1 MKNLSKIFVAVVAL
15 FAYSCVTD
23 ATEDLGVQLGGQNT
37 EITLSLEESRTQ
49 LGEKVGDLYPLHWS
63 DGDKISVNGVESGE
77 ASINLSNPSV
87 ATFTVNGALAAPYC
101 ITYPAAPAGQVLFAE
116 NQVHS
121 GNASFGKGVSTMYAY
136 GNGVGSQ
143 LKHLT
148 GVLKIGITGNATLVM
163 AQISTIDRA
172 PIAGAFNFDF
182 EKGEAEATAASKSVI
197 TYNIPITADEEGL
210 ALSNDPRYIH
220 VAVPA
225 GVYDELYVTLYDSEG
240 GMMYATVKADDKK
253 PLVAGN
259 IREFSNTILYAPNE
273 SVFVIKDKDSLKEF
287 AAQAATLTKDV
298 LFVADVDMTGEAWTP
313 IEGYAGKI
321 IGNGYAIN
329 GLTAPLFGTTSA
341 SIKGLHLTNVALNSN
356 NNAHYGAFACELV
369 SASETEIST
378 IEHCSVSGTFTIEN
392 TEYTGLAH
400 SLTNQ
405 KYSNND
411 AKASEM
417 AYGGLVGLSRGI
429 NIIDCVNNAAITVK
443 QIAKMENDI
452 DVVPSIGGITGNAFY
467 VKVGDIEYNTH
478 LTGCVNNADIL
489 YQDKSCNNETWRVI
503 PAVGGISG
511 GTYHHTTLVKGDKE
525 EFATFHDCNN
535 YGDITFQA
543 VGGGQNQD
551 TQGHPNTHVA
561 GIVARGGYMGA
572 YNCNNYGAI
581 TLDGHFKQT
590 YSGGVCGASY
600 YANLDNCHNFGA
612 VTMTE
617 KSTFWGLMIAGISGN
632 NYNTG
637 DFVHLTNNCSN
648 NAPITILG
656 STAANATKGMY
667 HYRVGGCEGFG
678 RGLASNLTNNKEGV
692 ITCKGTVKM
701 MNTNFKGCEIGGVTA
716 YRTTRGWSAS
726 KNYADINVD
735 LNYSMLDGVEDTNTV
750 VDDRALYIGAI
761 IGYTSQRTIDSE
773 NKGNVTVKGTYN
785 CESLFVSGAVGYGN
799 VGPNTVNHG
808 KVTLDD
814 NISVHGGRTY
824 VGGVCGANNYGAK
837 DITGVEN
844 HGDVYVGGAHDAIWL
859 GGVFGNSYAAFT
871 GAKNHGEVKLAITE
885 STGVH
890 MGGLGANFTHF
901 YYKEADKA
909 ITIGDAAY
917 GFLTNCENHGEVV
930 VALKAQITGSVSV
943 GGIVKQG
950 QQDMIGCVNYGNITL
965 NGGGTV
971 NSTYLSGLVVSNS
984 AEPRKDCY
992 NKGKITMDNYTVG
1005 SASSTGSDLFIG
1017 GICYSGGSNTP
1028 YTNVHNEGDIEIGKN
1043 VKVANCLRIGGFICN
1058 VETASKT
1065 NTITN
1070 CSNSGDITVY
1080 ATNSVNSRGVM
1091 RIGGFISQ
1099 HQKGTLKLSGTIKN
1113 SGNITYAGMQ
1123 NGAIG
1128 TSIGGIFGGNDD
1140 AGDISAD
1147 SYAVLLNEGTVA
1159 FTGET
1164 VQQFYIGGIS
1174 AFVAKYAI
1182 PATVKIINTGDVIA
1196 TGKCGT
1202 GLEANCVISGI
1213 IGSLKSPIDGAQCFC
1228 NINAP
1233 KYTAQT
1239 GMLEGKARA
1248 AASALYTNAKVGGT
1262 ICKDQTAHETETSDG
1277 SVNITYTDNIVTIDA
1292 SNFFDYIYGPTVDWS
1307 AITPQ
1312 YDGCSCISS
1321 KEEIDYTVPVAPA
1334 PAE

>member
-1 MKNLSKIFVAVVAL
+1 MKNLTKIFVAVVAGM
-15 FAYSCVTD
+15 FAFSCVTD
-23 ATEDLGVQLGGQNT
+23 ATEDLGVKLGGQT

-49 LGEKVGDLYPLHWS
+49 LGEKAGDLYPLYWS
-63 DGDKISVNGVESGE
+63 EGDKISVNGVESAE
-77 ASINLSNPSV
+77 AAISSNQAV
-87 ATFTVNGALAAPYC
+87 ATFTIDGTVAAPYC
-101 ITYPAAPAGQVLFAE
+101 IAYPAAPAGQVIFAE
-116 NQVHS
+116 NQTHA
-121 GNASFGKGVSTMYAY
+121 GDTSFGNGVATMYAY
-136 GNGVGSQ
+136 SDGVGTQ
-143 LKHLT
+143 LNHLT
-148 GVLKIGITGNATLVM
+148 GVLKIGVTGNATLSM
-163 AQISTIDRA
+163 AQISTADRA
-172 PIAGAFNFDF
+172 PIAGAFELDF
-182 EKGEAEATAASKSVI
+182 ATGVLTATEASKAVI
-197 TYNIPITADEEGL
+197 NYSFPNTADSGEFV
-210 ALSNDPRYIH
+210 LSNTPQYIH

-225 GVYDELYVTLYDSEG
+225 GVYDELYVTLYDTEG
-240 GMMYATVKADDKK
+240 GVMYATVKADEQK
-253 PLVAGN
+253 PLAVGKV
-259 IREFSNTILYAPNE
+259 REFKNSILYAANA
-273 SVFVIKDKDSLKEF
+273 SVFVVKDKASLAEF
-287 AAQAATLTKDV
+287 AAQAATLEKDV
-298 LFVADVDMTGEAWTP
+298 LFVADVDMEGEAWTP
-313 IEGYAGKI
+313 IEGYAGTI
-321 IGNGYAIN
+321 HGNGYAIN

-341 SIKGLHLTNVALNSN
+341 SIKGLHLTNVVLNSN

-369 SASETEIST
+369 SASETVIST

-400 SLTNQ
+400 SVSSQ
-405 KYSNND
+405 KYLNND

-417 AYGGLVGLSRGI
+417 AYGGIVGLSRGI
-429 NIIDCVNNAAITVK
+429 NIIDCVNNMTITID
-443 QIAKMENDI
+443 QIAKMENDV
-452 DVVPSIGGITGNAFY
+452 DVVPTIGGITGNAFY
-467 VKVGDIEYNTH
+467 VKVNNVELNTH

-489 YQDKSCNNETWRVI
+489 YKDKSCNTETWRVF
-503 PAVGGISG
+503 PAVGGIAG

-543 VGGGQNQD
+543 VGGGQAQD
-551 TQGHPNTHVA
+551 TQGHPQTHVA
-561 GIVARGGYMGA
+561 GVVARGGYMGA

-581 TLDGHFKQT
+581 TLNGHFKQT
-590 YSGGVCGASY
+590 FSGGVCGASY
-600 YANLDNCHNFGA
+600 YCNFDNCHNFGA
-612 VTMTE
+612 ITMTE

-648 NAPITILG
+648 NAPITLLG
-656 STAANATKGMY
+656 STAANAAKGMY

-716 YRTTRGWSAS
+716 YRTTRGWSVS

-735 LNYSMLDGVEDTNTV
+735 LNYSMLDGVADTGTV

-799 VGPNTVNHG
+799 VGPNTVSHG

-844 HGDVYVGGAHDAIWL
+844 HGDIYVGGAHDAIWL

-901 YYKEADKA
+901 YYKAADK
-909 ITIGDAAY
+909 TIVTGDAAY
-917 GFLTNCENHGEVV
+917 GFLTDCENHGEVV

-943 GGIVKQG
+943 GGLVKQG
-950 QQDMIGCVNYGNITL
+950 QQDMIGCVNYGNVTL

-971 NSTYLSGLVVSNS
+971 NSTYLAGLVVSNS
-984 AEPRKDCY
+984 AELRKDCY
-992 NKGKITMDNYTVG
+992 NKGKITMDNYTIG

-1058 VETASKT
+1058 VETSGKT
-1065 NTITN
+1065 NVITD

-1080 ATNSVNSRGVM
+1080 ATSSVNSKGVM

-1113 SGNITYAGMQ
+1113 SGNINYAGKQ
-1123 NGAIG
+1123 NGVIG

-1147 SYAVLLNEGTVA
+1147 SYAVILNEGTVA

-1164 VQQFYIGGIS
+1164 VQQFYIGGIA
-1174 AFVAKYAI
+1174 AFIAKYAI
-1182 PATVKIINTGDVIA
+1182 PATVKIINTGDVVA
-1196 TGKCGT
+1196 TGKSGE
-1202 GLEANCVISGI
+1202 GLEKNCIVSGI
-1213 IGSLKSPIDGAQCFC
+1213 TGSLMAPIDGAQCFC

-1239 GMLEGKARA
+1239 GMLEGKARTTA
-1248 AASALYTNAKVGGT
+1248 QLYTNAKVGGT
-1262 ICKDQTAHETETSDG
+1262 ICRSTEDIEDSEGTKKPTPIVETLSGE
-1277 SVNITYTDNIVTIDA
+1277 
-1292 SNFFDYIYGPTVDWS
+1292 NFFNYIYGPTVDWS

-1312 YDGCSCISS
+1312 YDGCSYISS